1 MRLTGDGDG
10 FQAPANA
17 EERKTTRQ
25 ATRER
30 TMSSN
35 SKMTDSEIREGL
47 RELAIKYNELRA
59 KWIAQFG
66 SDMGFNEWFSAKV
79 RGN

>member
-1 MRLTGDGDG
+1 MT
-10 FQAPANA
+10 
-17 EERKTTRQ
+17 
-25 ATRER
+25 
-30 TMSSN
+30 SN

-59 KWIAQFG
+59 RWIAQFG